1 MYQLKALIAAH
12 RAKLAVA
19 ALGYALY
26 SAIDPASSPHF
37 GYAVAA
43 VIMGLIVFVPA
54 MLLAEHI
61 DRVKPGR
68 VEKPFKA
75 IYGKRM
81 RTGSVTEAG
90 DDYSPSDSGVF
101 FGYGGLFNNTIIG
114 NGLFEQGL
122 ASNIE
127 SHDHQSDDMHFHD
140 LHIHDS
146 HVHDIH
152 IHDIHV
158 HDHHFNDHF

>member
-1 MYQLKALIAAH
+1 MMYRLKALIAAH

-19 ALGYALY
+19 ALGYTLY
-26 SAIDPASSPHF
+26 SAIDPARSPYF

-43 VIMGLIVFVPA
+43 VIIMGLIVFVPA
-54 MLLAEHI
+54 MLLAAHI
-61 DRVKPGR
+61 DRVKPGK

-75 IYGKRM
+75 IYGNRM
-81 RTGSVTEAG
+81 RTGSVTVAG
-90 DDYSPSDSGVF
+90 DDYSRSDSGAF
-101 FGYGGLFNNTIIG
+101 YGYGGLFNNTMIG
-114 NGLFEQGL
+114 NGLFVLGL

-127 SHDHQSDDMHFHD
+127 SHDHQSDDIHFHD

-152 IHDIHV
+152 AHEHHIHD
-158 HDHHFNDHF
+158 HF